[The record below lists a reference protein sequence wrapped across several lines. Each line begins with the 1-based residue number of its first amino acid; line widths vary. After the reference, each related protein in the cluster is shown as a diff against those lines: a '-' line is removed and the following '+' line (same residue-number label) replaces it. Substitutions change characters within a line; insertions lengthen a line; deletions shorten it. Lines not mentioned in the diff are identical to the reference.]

1 MLYRFVDE
9 QKACGFPVER
19 ICEVAGVSRA
29 AYYDWKRHRD
39 GIPEG
44 QSRKT
49 TNVLEGIGQ
58 SGAQSASAIAP
69 RGRGPPQ

>member
-44 QSRKT
+44 Q
-49 TNVLEGIGQ
+49 
-58 SGAQSASAIAP
+58 
-69 RGRGPPQ
+69 